1 MYRRTS
7 ASQSDLLTNFELHL
21 GASKREKLHD
31 PHAWHNVFFEHLVS
45 QIDEDRFAPLFHES
59 RGRPNAPIRV
69 LLGMIFLK
77 DGFGWSDAELFDAC
91 DFNIAV
97 MRALGLTNLNEEVPA
112 PSTYYLLKQQLFAY
126 EAEHGI
132 DLVGQIYDEL
142 TQGQAKRFGVCADFI
157 RMDSKLF
164 GSNIANCCRLQL
176 VVGCLR
182 AFWKSLTPSQRE
194 RASDPDHD
202 LLDALL
208 GNQPHHF
215 VYRLKEAEKAT
226 KLQELGSL
234 ISRLLDVYDASDSD
248 RREPLER
255 VFGEQYNVVS
265 KQITLKPS
273 TEIDASSLQSPHDG
287 DAAFSNKPGQKV
299 KGYKANIT
307 ETCNP
312 EGLNLVTEVK
322 VDKATKSDVSFVVSA
337 IEKTESVIG
346 QVKEASMDGAYH
358 SPDNTKYAAEN
369 DKDLHYGGIQGYKPR
384 FAYEHTEE
392 GIDVIDTTT
401 GEIRKATK
409 YKPGKY
415 QVTFEKRHYFRDD
428 AIRAYEQRKKIDE
441 MPVEVRQRRNNVE
454 ATVYHFACLLR
465 LRKSRY
471 RGLYKNQLWAT
482 CRAAWVNLTRI
493 CKYLETSQLAPA

>member
-31 PHAWHNVFFEHLVS
+31 PNAWHNVFFEHLVS
-45 QIDEDRFAPLFHES
+45 KIDEDRFAPLFHES

-91 DFNIAV
+91 DFNIVV
-97 MRALGLTNLNEEVPA
+97 MRALGLTNLDEEVPA
-112 PSTYYLLKQQLFAY
+112 PSTYYLLKQQLFEY
-126 EAEHGI
+126 ETEHGI
-132 DLVGQIYDEL
+132 DLVGQTYDEL
-142 TQGQAKRFGVCADFI
+142 TQGQATRFGVCADFI

-176 VVGCLR
+176 VVGYLR
-182 AFWKSLTPSQRE
+182 SFWKSLTQSQRE
-194 RASDPDHD
+194 RASCLDRD
-202 LLDALL
+202 LLDTLL
-208 GNQPHHF
+208 KKQPHHF
-215 VYRLKEAEKAT
+215 VYRLKETEKTT
-226 KLQELGSL
+226 KLQELGVL

-248 RREPLER
+248 RRGPLER

-265 KQITLKPS
+265 KKILLKPS
-273 TEIDASSLQSPHDG
+273 KEVDASSLQSVHDD

-322 VDKATKSDVSFVVSA
+322 VDKATKSDTSFVVSA

-346 QVKEASMDGAYH
+346 EVKEASMDGAYH
-358 SPDNTKYAAEN
+358 SPDNTKYATKNGKEF
-369 DKDLHYGGIQGYKPR
+369 HYGGIQGFRSR
-384 FAYEHTEE
+384 FTYQHTQE
-392 GIDVIDTTT
+392 GVEVTDTKT
-401 GEIRKATK
+401 GEIRKATE
-409 YKPGKY
+409 YKPGRY
-415 QVTFEKRHYFRDD
+415 RVTFEKRHYFQDD

-441 MPVEVRQRRNNVE
+441 MPIEVRQRRNNVE
-454 ATVYHFACLLR
+454 ATVYHFGCLLR

-493 CKYLETSQLAPA
+493 RNYLETSQLAPA

>member
-1 MYRRTS
+1 MYRPTS

-31 PHAWHNVFFEHLVS
+31 PNAWHNVFFKHLVS
-45 QIDEDRFAPLFHES
+45 KIDEDRFAPLFHES

-97 MRALGLTNLNEEVPA
+97 MRALGLTNLDEEVPA
-112 PSTYYLLKQQLFAY
+112 PSTYYLLKQQLFEY
-126 EAEHGI
+126 EAKHGI
-132 DLVGQIYDEL
+132 DLIGQIHDEL

-182 AFWKSLTPSQRE
+182 VFWKSLTPSQRE
-194 RASDPDHD
+194 RASTDRDFLD
-202 LLDALL
+202 TLLEK
-208 GNQPHHF
+208 QPHHF
-215 VYRLKEAEKAT
+215 VYRLKETEKAS

-248 RREPLER
+248 RRGPLER
-255 VFGEQYNVVS
+255 VFGEQYSVVS
-265 KQITLKPS
+265 KKIVLKQAK
-273 TEIDASSLQSPHDG
+273 EVDGSSLQSPHDAE
-287 DAAFSNKPGQKV
+287 AAYSGKPGQKV

-312 EGLNLVTEVK
+312 KGLNLVTDVK
-322 VDKATKSDVSFVVSA
+322 VDKATKGDTSFVVSA
-337 IEKTESVIG
+337 IEKTESVAG
-346 QVKEASMDGAYH
+346 EVKEASMDGAYH

-369 DKDLHYGGIQGYKPR
+369 DKDLHYGGIQGYRPR
-384 FAYEHTEE
+384 FAYERTED
-392 GIDVIDTTT
+392 GIGVIDTKT
-401 GEIRKATK
+401 GEIRKATE

-415 QVTFEKRHYFRDD
+415 RVHFDKRYYFKDD
-428 AIRAYEQRKKIDE
+428 AIRAYEQRKKIDD
-441 MPVEVRQRRNNVE
+441 MPDEVRQRRNNVE
-454 ATVYHFACLLR
+454 ATVYHFGCSLR
-465 LRKSRY
+465 LGKSRY

-493 CKYLETSQLAPA
+493 RNYLASSQLAPA